1 MYALSATTA
10 KTTKTP
16 HSYLMMGG
24 SRVCEW
30 DKGCKRRKEDRRY
43 DVESAKRIRRMMD
56 DMVGR
61 VVRLARK
68 QLGNFFF
75 FLLLAW
81 AYVSVAFSMK
91 KKLCILHSVEITQ
104 SVVHPI

>member
-16 HSYLMMGG
+16 HSYLMGG